1 MPFPCNSYFS
11 TFILLSKPPFS
22 CIVFMFLDVR
32 VSWSQD
38 SYSSRVVNSVNVYGE
53 EPWFYRVTLMMHEF
67 HSLKTAALKARF
79 QSTVIKNGDFIS
91 HYIQHKIELR
101 KGKKKRVPAIKP
113 PLHL

>member
-1 MPFPCNSYFS
+1 
-11 TFILLSKPPFS
+11 
-22 CIVFMFLDVR
+22 MFLDVR

-38 SYSSRVVNSVNVYGE
+38 SYSSSVVNSVNVYGE

-79 QSTVIKNGDFIS
+79 QSTVIKNGGFIS

-101 KGKKKRVPAIKP
+101 KGEKKRKEKKMP
-113 PLHL
+113 PF